1 MGFSLRLVVSSLC
14 TPASPHLPPQTCLPC
29 PQPLRPRD
37 RTWPPR
43 APELAVSQLWLSREP
58 DSRSEILS
66 PRIGLTGSE
75 WVDSCEDV
83 EVPCSEIPFKE
94 ELTAQLGGRK
104 SAASL
109 QLLILSSLPQLLSQG
124 HVLLEVAPA
133 DNGGPQDCGR
143 RIQHGTPPT
152 DSLCPRAFGWGHS
165 LCQAQTTISGPLP
178 MPASSSRLPS
188 RGLLPQRAICT
199 PNPLSSCFPEDPS
212 DTAPT
217 CWPFSEL
224 QGLG

>member
-1 MGFSLRLVVSSLC
+1 MLWASLSISLFLLSAPLLHPLSLHK
-14 TPASPHLPPQTCLPC
+14 PASPALNPYGPH
-29 PQPLRPRD
+29 D

-58 DSRSEILS
+58 DLGSEILS

-83 EVPCSEIPFKE
+83 EMPCSEIPFKE

-109 QLLILSSLPQLLSQG
+109 QLLILSSLPQLLSRG
-124 HVLLEVAPA
+124 HVLLEVAA
-133 DNGGPQDCGR
+133 ANDGGPQDCGR
-143 RIQHGTPPT
+143 RIQHGTPST

-188 RGLLPQRAICT
+188 RGLLPKGPFAFLTLSAPASLRTQVT
-199 PNPLSSCFPEDPS
+199 QHPPVGHSLSSR
-212 DTAPT
+212 
-217 CWPFSEL
+217 
-224 QGLG
+224 G